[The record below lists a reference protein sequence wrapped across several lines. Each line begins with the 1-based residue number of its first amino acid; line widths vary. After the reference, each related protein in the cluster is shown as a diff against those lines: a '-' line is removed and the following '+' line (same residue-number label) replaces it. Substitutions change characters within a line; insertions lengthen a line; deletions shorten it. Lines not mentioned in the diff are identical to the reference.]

1 MTSRS
6 FSRGMMLIMAALW
19 MTACTAVIAPQ
30 ATPGLTA
37 TAGETG
43 VIESP
48 TPSPEPTRPAPPT
61 LSAEPSL
68 TPEMAAETLPAL
80 SPVELSGAPSCS
92 PPEKAEEEALQGWSQ
107 LGRDPRRTSFYPA
120 EVSWPWKV
128 RWIWNGPADGGE
140 GKPAP
145 DHLKLPQGVQPVSG
159 DGRLYVG
166 HSDGRVRAI
175 AEETGQTVWTSES
188 LGGAIVNAGA
198 YSPDTGCVYFGA
210 QNGKFTL
217 LDATTGELKRMVDLR
232 GAIDMA
238 PLLAGDRVFVGSQS
252 GVFYALDSSTLTQR
266 WAYDAGAALIASPA
280 FSENHGGMVILLAE
294 DRTVHALSAN
304 TGKLLW
310 RVTVNADVDP
320 IRKTVF
326 ADTFPVVSDRH
337 DVVIVRSYLNWE
349 KIWQPDGGAPS
360 TVEGIREFLAQ
371 HPEYQSLFV
380 LNLADGSPRFVAPV
394 MLGAIGNGGDLEST
408 PPQVALRPLDDGTEV
423 AILLW
428 RNRQSCPPTYCD
440 SRSDTTLGEMD
451 LTTGNIRFVQDHKD
465 QGNMRLPTDE
475 QSPLALAG
483 DMIFYAHWQLL
494 GALKVVDRSAGLG
507 ESYSNP
513 IITRELTPVLNT
525 LAPGVC
531 AGRSAHFC
539 PGGMSSPGEGFAVD
553 PGFYIYVSEE
563 RIYDQFWTTPVR
575 SAVISRGAIYWKS
588 VDGAIVALASLEP

>member
-1 MTSRS
+1 MTRW
-6 FSRGMMLIMAALW
+6 FSRGVILAVGVLWMAACTGGIPSQAPPQPGA
-19 MTACTAVIAPQ
+19 TAETVGGMESPTASLEP
-30 ATPGLTA
+30 TLTA
-37 TAGETG
+37 TSGVSAG
-43 VIESP
+43 
-48 TPSPEPTRPAPPT
+48 
-61 LSAEPSL
+61 PSL
-68 TPEMAAETLPAL
+68 TPEVTADARPAL
-80 SPVELSGAPSCS
+80 TPEALSGTPSCS
-92 PPEKAEEEALQGWSQ
+92 PPERAEEDALQGWPQ
-107 LGRDPRRTSFYPA
+107 LGHDPRRTSFYPA
-120 EVSWPWKV
+120 EVTWPWKV
-128 RWIWNGPADGGE
+128 RWIWNGPADSGDGE
-140 GKPAP
+140 PAP
-145 DHLKLPQGVQPVSG
+145 DHLSLPQGVQPVSG

-166 HSDGRVRAI
+166 HTDGRVRAI
-175 AEETGQTVWTSES
+175 SEETGQTVWTSES

-198 YSPDTGCVYFGA
+198 YSASTGCVYFGA

-217 LDATTGELKRMVDLR
+217 LDARTGELKRMVDLH

-238 PLLAGDRVFVGSQS
+238 PLLAGDSVFVGSQS
-252 GVFYALDSSTLTQR
+252 GVMYALDSSTLAQR

-280 FSENHGGMVILLAE
+280 FSENHGGMVLVLAE
-294 DRTVHALSAN
+294 DRTVHALSAD
-304 TGKLLW
+304 TGKRLW

-326 ADTFPVVSDRH
+326 ADTFPVVSDRN

-360 TVEGIREFLAQ
+360 TVEGIREFLTQ
-371 HPEYQSLFV
+371 NPEYQSLFV
-380 LNLADGSPRFVAPV
+380 LNLADGTPRFVAPV

-408 PPQVALRPLDDGTEV
+408 PPQVVLRPLADGTEV

-428 RNRQSCPPTYCD
+428 RNRQSCPPSYCD

-451 LTTGNIRFVQDHKD
+451 LTTGVIRFVQDHKD

-475 QSPLALAG
+475 QSPLAMAG

-494 GALKVVDRSAGLG
+494 GALKVIDRSAGLG
-507 ESYSNP
+507 ESYANP

-553 PGFYIYVSEE
+553 PGFYIYVSEK
-563 RIYDQFWTTPVR
+563 RIYDQYWTTPVR
-575 SAVISRGAIYWKS
+575 SVVISGGNIYWKS
-588 VDGAIVALASLEP
+588 VDGAVIALTPAGP